1 MCLTYGVFETPQ
13 QLKHGTHKVTARRG
27 EPSVGFAD
35 AGHSGNSG
43 TARPT
48 AVTAFSS
55 SSSALQRDEGGP
67 PALVRQE
74 SDGGGG
80 LRLSLSMGTLAR
92 SKSGAEGE
100 AGSVVGSPVGVPR
113 PVATKQPAAEKR
125 PTFKFVI

>member
-1 MCLTYGVFETPQ
+1 
-13 QLKHGTHKVTARRG
+13 VTARRG

-48 AVTAFSS
+48 AATLSAPSS
-55 SSSALQRDEGGP
+55 TLQRDEGGP
-67 PALVRQE
+67 PALMRQE

-113 PVATKQPAAEKR
+113 PAATKQPAAEKR